1 MDVNDENAPPEVQV
15 KHHSSSSSNA
25 NRSSPL
31 KLLND
36 AKRLSSQQKQK
47 FSPEKVTPVSS
58 PYMFIRQLDSA
69 ERWIERTSVVT
80 KKDHVDN
87 LENAKIILQ
96 ELVGK
101 LPVESI
107 ENDWIHEAVSDNV
120 TKAEQRNNL
129 PVKPKTSSEIDEL
142 ACLLN
147 GLEISPDLS
156 LVSESLSATMLDH
169 FLVGSET
176 EELKSVVQTTID
188 KEKYTNLHAQ
198 VAESPD
204 LVKTSF
210 EKDKDGDELFK
221 LPRHITNSPVLKE
234 LTALE
239 EKFDP
244 LKPYNEIANS
254 PVVPKPAIKEDLVDT
269 LKLCVQKV
277 NSPILAKCGIEEN
290 IDNPFETQMQIVNSP
305 VLSKPTIEDDIVD
318 PFKPRMQVANSPIL
332 TQPIEVDKDDLFRPS
347 EQITNSPVV
356 SKQKN
361 EVDTIDPFKLSM
373 LMANSPILSRAIEE
387 VKDNFKP
394 YEQVVYSP
402 KPTIEED
409 TIDPFKPHMQ
419 MVNSP
424 VLGQPSEAGKR
435 DHLKPQEPV
444 TNSPVIPKPTIDD
457 TIDPFKPQ
465 MQMANS
471 PIEVG
476 KRDLLKSCATIAHS
490 PVVPKPT
497 TEEDTI
503 DPFKPHMQMV
513 NSPVLGQPFEAGKR
527 DHLKPQE
534 PVTNSPVIPKPTID
548 DTIDPFKPQM
558 QMANSPVLAQP
569 TEDKG
574 YLSKPQEPITNSSL
588 VPKPILEDDT
598 IDPFKP
604 CKQMANSPVLAQ
616 PTEDKGYL
624 LKPQEPITNSSLVP
638 KPILEDDTIDPFKPC
653 KQMANSPVLAQ
664 PTEDKGYLSKP
675 QEPITNSSLVP
686 NLFLEDDTIDPFK
699 PCKQMANSPVLAQPT
714 EDKGYLLKPQEPITN
729 SSLVPKPIL
738 EDDTIDPFK
747 PCKQM
752 ANSPVL
758 AQPTEDKGYLSK
770 PQEPITN
777 SSLVPNLFLEDDTI
791 DPFKPCKQ
799 MANSPVLAQA
809 TEDKGYLS
817 KPQEPITNSSLVP
830 KPILEDDTID
840 PFKPCKQMAN
850 SPVLAQPTEDKGYLS
865 KPQEPITNSSLVP
878 NLFLEDDTIDPF
890 KPCKQMANSP
900 VLAQATEDKGYLS
913 KPQEPITNSSLVPKP
928 ILEDDTIDP
937 FKPCKQMANSP
948 VLAQL
953 IEVGKRDFLK
963 PSHHLAN
970 APVVPKL
977 TLEEDTFDPL
987 KPTVKIANFPE
998 IDKPA
1003 LVEENDPFKPPH
1015 IQMTNS
1021 LISKLKTEDSR
1032 NEVVLNRSQPSFQSN
1047 SPIDTNSLT
1056 VQSKEKNDH
1065 DLLSSSV
1072 RMGSGDIVDNLPVIG
1087 QSDCVSTSELC
1098 LADQTCKSTSEC
1110 VVQTNM
1116 GCCDTTL
1123 RKHSSDDKIST
1134 IGQFCNTT
1142 DTQKLEC
1149 VATDSLSQCT
1159 LDGSFYS
1166 ALAKDHTVDAHTKG
1180 SLYDSVCLEGKQ
1192 LNGCINNQHLDDG
1205 EINSLNTIEHV
1216 KDSFRSP
1223 FSVHNEDPLIKKLQ
1237 ITDSPLTIKDT
1248 TPQNVSL
1255 TSEFT
1260 GSQNDTVCHSGTVE
1274 KINQVSPSVIESY
1287 VKSKNGTD
1295 KLDCGALVSSNDL
1308 CAELKD
1314 ISTDFLISST
1324 VSTKQDNSIVS
1335 CNTVVAS
1342 DKIVA
1347 LSPQKDELK
1356 ANKNTFIHPA
1366 VSEDFGEHEQFVP
1379 ATDALFDPKF
1389 FDMLEQASN
1398 SKEGISRRGSVL
1410 MKFDPLMKSDPVQD
1424 KIDIAQSNVQK
1435 PGRTSDIFS
1444 TSKNL
1449 GVSFM
1454 DESACLFGTPPR
1466 VARRRTLTR
1475 NIHNNRVQPIFEEA
1489 APNQID
1495 MILALD
1501 NELDDLDT
1509 VMHDNLLTTKTEGAK
1524 LVDIGEIPKY
1534 TESEMQQIRAQL
1546 ALHFQDL
1553 MLKKDKEFQEK
1564 LKQQEDLLNE
1574 EKNKAKVAYDALKKK
1589 NKVLQGKLRSFDEL
1603 MKEYTDIITQ
1613 ITTEKE
1619 KIVSEQEKQ
1628 AIELVELKKSNGQI
1642 LEDNKALEK
1651 SFADLYHRYE
1661 KLKETLDKAAENEK
1675 ILKKAAET
1683 AQEKYKSVKEINKK
1697 LKTMAEEKIA
1707 EAEDKFEKLSSSSK
1721 AEITRLEASLKKNSA
1736 QIQTLESILER
1747 KTEENKELT
1756 ELCDSLISKVSQ

>member
-58 PYMFIRQLDSA
+58 PYMFIRELDSA

-101 LPVESI
+101 LPVESF

-129 PVKPKTSSEIDEL
+129 LVKPKTSSEIDEL

-176 EELKSVVQTTID
+176 EELMSVVQTTID

-198 VAESPD
+198 VAESHD
-204 LVKTSF
+204 LAKTSF

-221 LPRHITNSPVLKE
+221 LPTHTTDSPVLE
-234 LTALE
+234 EWTALE

-269 LKLCVQKV
+269 LKLCVQK
-277 NSPILAKCGIEEN
+277 CGIEEN

-318 PFKPRMQVANSPIL
+318 PFKPRTQVANSPIL

-356 SKQKN
+356 SKPKN
-361 EVDTIDPFKLSM
+361 EVDTFDPFKLSM
-373 LMANSPILSRAIEE
+373 QMANSPILSRAIEE

-394 YEQVVYSP
+394 FEQIVYSP
-402 KPTIEED
+402 KPTI
-409 TIDPFKPHMQ
+409 
-419 MVNSP
+419 
-424 VLGQPSEAGKR
+424 
-435 DHLKPQEPV
+435 
-444 TNSPVIPKPTIDD
+444 
-457 TIDPFKPQ
+457 
-465 MQMANS
+465 
-471 PIEVG
+471 
-476 KRDLLKSCATIAHS
+476 
-490 PVVPKPT
+490 
-497 TEEDTI
+497 EEDTI

-534 PVTNSPVIPKPTID
+534 PVTNSPVIDDTIEPFKPHMQMVNSPVLGQPLEAGKRDHLKPQEPVTNSPVIPKPSIE

-604 CKQMANSPVLAQ
+604 CKQMANSP
-616 PTEDKGYL
+616 
-624 LKPQEPITNSSLVP
+624 
-638 KPILEDDTIDPFKPC
+638 
-653 KQMANSPVLAQ
+653 
-664 PTEDKGYLSKP
+664 
-675 QEPITNSSLVP
+675 
-686 NLFLEDDTIDPFK
+686 
-699 PCKQMANSPVLAQPT
+699 
-714 EDKGYLLKPQEPITN
+714 
-729 SSLVPKPIL
+729 
-738 EDDTIDPFK
+738 
-747 PCKQM
+747 
-752 ANSPVL
+752 
-758 AQPTEDKGYLSK
+758 
-770 PQEPITN
+770 
-777 SSLVPNLFLEDDTI
+777 
-791 DPFKPCKQ
+791 
-799 MANSPVLAQA
+799 
-809 TEDKGYLS
+809 
-817 KPQEPITNSSLVP
+817 
-830 KPILEDDTID
+830 
-840 PFKPCKQMAN
+840 
-850 SPVLAQPTEDKGYLS
+850 
-865 KPQEPITNSSLVP
+865 
-878 NLFLEDDTIDPF
+878 
-890 KPCKQMANSP
+890 
-900 VLAQATEDKGYLS
+900 
-913 KPQEPITNSSLVPKP
+913 
-928 ILEDDTIDP
+928 
-937 FKPCKQMANSP
+937 
-948 VLAQL
+948 
-953 IEVGKRDFLK
+953 EV
-963 PSHHLAN
+963 
-970 APVVPKL
+970 
-977 TLEEDTFDPL
+977 
-987 KPTVKIANFPE
+987 
-998 IDKPA
+998 DKPA
-1003 LVEENDPFKPPH
+1003 LVENDPFKPH

-1032 NEVVLNRSQPSFQSN
+1032 NELVLNPSQPSFQSN
-1047 SPIDTNSLT
+1047 SPINTNSLT

-1072 RMGSGDIVDNLPVIG
+1072 RMGSGDIVDNLPVKG
-1087 QSDCVSTSELC
+1087 QSDSVSTSELC

-1134 IGQFCNTT
+1134 GSQFCNTT

-1192 LNGCINNQHLDDG
+1192 LNGCFNNQHFDDG
-1205 EINSLNTIEHV
+1205 KINSLNTIEHV
-1216 KDSFRSP
+1216 KDSLRSP

-1248 TPQNVSL
+1248 TTQNVSL

-1260 GSQNDTVCHSGTVE
+1260 GSQNDSVCHSGTVE

-1295 KLDCGALVSSNDL
+1295 NSKLDCAALVSSYDL
-1308 CAELKD
+1308 CAKPKD

-1324 VSTKQDNSIVS
+1324 VSTKKDNVS

-1347 LSPQKDELK
+1347 LSPQKDEYK

-1435 PGRTSDIFS
+1435 PGHTSDIFS

-1574 EKNKAKVAYDALKKK
+1574 EKNKVKVAYDALKKK

-1628 AIELVELKKSNGQI
+1628 AIELVELQKSNVQI

-1683 AQEKYKSVKEINKK
+1683 AQEKYKSVKETNKK

-1747 KTEENKELT
+1747 KTQENKELT

>member
-58 PYMFIRQLDSA
+58 PYMFIRELDSA

-101 LPVESI
+101 LPVESF

-198 VAESPD
+198 VAESHD
-204 LVKTSF
+204 LAKTSF

-221 LPRHITNSPVLKE
+221 LPTHTTDSPVLE
-234 LTALE
+234 EWTALE

-269 LKLCVQKV
+269 LKLCVQK
-277 NSPILAKCGIEEN
+277 CGIEEN

-318 PFKPRMQVANSPIL
+318 PFKPRTQVANSPIL

-356 SKQKN
+356 SKPKN

-373 LMANSPILSRAIEE
+373 QMANSPILSRAIEE

-394 YEQVVYSP
+394 FEQIVYSP

-424 VLGQPSEAGKR
+424 VLGQPLEAGKR
-435 DHLKPQEPV
+435 DHLKPQEPVTNSPVIDDTIEPFKPHMQMANSPVLGQPLEAGKRDHLKPQEPVTNSPVIPKPSIDDTIDPFKPQMQMANSPIGAGKRDLLKSCEPIAHSPVVPKPTIEEDTIDPFKPHMQMVNSPVFGQPLEAGKRDHLKPQEPVTNSPVIPKPSIDDTIDPFKPQMQMANSPIGAGKRDLLKSCEPTIEEDTIDPFKPHMQMVNSPVFGQPLEAGKRDHLKPQEPVTNSPVIPKPSIDDTIDPFKPQMQMANSPIGAGKRDLLKSCEPIAHSPVVPKPTIEEDTIDPFKPHMQMVNSPVLGQPLEAGKRDLLKPQEPVTNSPVIPKPTIDDTIDPFKPQMQMANSPIEAGKRDLLKSCEPTIEDNTIDPFKPHMQMVNSPVLGQPLEAGKRDLLKPQEPV

-476 KRDLLKSCATIAHS
+476 KRDLLKSCEPIAYS

-503 DPFKPHMQMV
+503 DPFKPRMQMV
-513 NSPVLGQPFEAGKR
+513 NSPVLGQPFEAGKMGL
-527 DHLKPQE
+527 LKSCE
-534 PVTNSPVIPKPTID
+534 SIVNSPVGPKSTIED
-548 DTIDPFKPQM
+548 ATIDPFKPRI

-604 CKQMANSPVLAQ
+604 CKQMANSP
-616 PTEDKGYL
+616 
-624 LKPQEPITNSSLVP
+624 
-638 KPILEDDTIDPFKPC
+638 
-653 KQMANSPVLAQ
+653 
-664 PTEDKGYLSKP
+664 
-675 QEPITNSSLVP
+675 
-686 NLFLEDDTIDPFK
+686 
-699 PCKQMANSPVLAQPT
+699 
-714 EDKGYLLKPQEPITN
+714 
-729 SSLVPKPIL
+729 
-738 EDDTIDPFK
+738 
-747 PCKQM
+747 
-752 ANSPVL
+752 
-758 AQPTEDKGYLSK
+758 
-770 PQEPITN
+770 
-777 SSLVPNLFLEDDTI
+777 
-791 DPFKPCKQ
+791 
-799 MANSPVLAQA
+799 
-809 TEDKGYLS
+809 
-817 KPQEPITNSSLVP
+817 
-830 KPILEDDTID
+830 
-840 PFKPCKQMAN
+840 
-850 SPVLAQPTEDKGYLS
+850 
-865 KPQEPITNSSLVP
+865 
-878 NLFLEDDTIDPF
+878 
-890 KPCKQMANSP
+890 
-900 VLAQATEDKGYLS
+900 
-913 KPQEPITNSSLVPKP
+913 
-928 ILEDDTIDP
+928 
-937 FKPCKQMANSP
+937 
-948 VLAQL
+948 
-953 IEVGKRDFLK
+953 
-963 PSHHLAN
+963 
-970 APVVPKL
+970 
-977 TLEEDTFDPL
+977 
-987 KPTVKIANFPE
+987 E

-1003 LVEENDPFKPPH
+1003 LVENDPFKPH

-1032 NEVVLNRSQPSFQSN
+1032 NELVLNHSQPSFQSN
-1047 SPIDTNSLT
+1047 SPINTNSLT

-1072 RMGSGDIVDNLPVIG
+1072 RMGSGDIVDNLPVKG
-1087 QSDCVSTSELC
+1087 QSDSVSTSELC

-1134 IGQFCNTT
+1134 GSQFCNTT

-1166 ALAKDHTVDAHTKG
+1166 ALAKDHTADAHTKG

-1192 LNGCINNQHLDDG
+1192 LNGCFNNQHFDDG
-1205 EINSLNTIEHV
+1205 KINSLNTIEHV
-1216 KDSFRSP
+1216 KDSLQSP

-1248 TPQNVSL
+1248 TTQNVSL

-1260 GSQNDTVCHSGTVE
+1260 GSQNDSVCHSGTVE

-1295 KLDCGALVSSNDL
+1295 NSKLDCAALVSSYDL
-1308 CAELKD
+1308 CAKPKD

-1424 KIDIAQSNVQK
+1424 KIDIVQNNVQK
-1435 PGRTSDIFS
+1435 PGHTSDIFS

-1628 AIELVELKKSNGQI
+1628 AIELVELQKSNGQI

-1683 AQEKYKSVKEINKK
+1683 AQEKYKSVKETNKK

-1747 KTEENKELT
+1747 KTQENKELT

>member
-1 MDVNDENAPPEVQV
+1 MTAAAMDVNDENAPPEVQV

-36 AKRLSSQQKQK
+36 ARRLSSQQKQK

-58 PYMFIRQLDSA
+58 PYMFIRELDSA

-101 LPVESI
+101 LPVESF

-198 VAESPD
+198 VAESHD
-204 LVKTSF
+204 LAKTSF
-210 EKDKDGDELFK
+210 EKDKDGDKLFK
-221 LPRHITNSPVLKE
+221 LPTHITDSPVLE
-234 LTALE
+234 EWTALE

-254 PVVPKPAIKEDLVDT
+254 PIVPKSAIKEDLVDT
-269 LKLCVQKV
+269 LKLCVQK
-277 NSPILAKCGIEEN
+277 CGIEEN
-290 IDNPFETQMQIVNSP
+290 IDNPFETQIQIVHSP

-356 SKQKN
+356 SKPKN

-373 LMANSPILSRAIEE
+373 QMANSPILSRAIEE

-394 YEQVVYSP
+394 FEQIVYSP
-402 KPTIEED
+402 KPTIEEN

-424 VLGQPSEAGKR
+424 VLGQPFEAGKR
-435 DHLKPQEPV
+435 DHLKPQEPVTNSPVIPKPSIDDTIDPFKPQMQMANSPIEAGKRDLLKSCEPIAHSPVVPKPTIEEDTIDPFKPRMQMVNSPVLGQPFEAGKRDLLKPQEPVTNSPVIPKPTIDDIIDPFKLQMQMANSPIEAAKRDLLKTCKPTIEDNTIDPFKPHIQMVNSPVLGQPFEAGKRDLLKPQEPV

-476 KRDLLKSCATIAHS
+476 KRDLLKSSEPIAYS

-503 DPFKPHMQMV
+503 DPFKPRIQMV
-513 NSPVLGQPFEAGKR
+513 NSPVLEKPFEAGKIGL
-527 DHLKPQE
+527 LKSCE
-534 PVTNSPVIPKPTID
+534 SIVNSPVGPKSTIED
-548 DTIDPFKPQM
+548 ATIDPFKPRM

-604 CKQMANSPVLAQ
+604 CKQMANSP
-616 PTEDKGYL
+616 
-624 LKPQEPITNSSLVP
+624 
-638 KPILEDDTIDPFKPC
+638 
-653 KQMANSPVLAQ
+653 
-664 PTEDKGYLSKP
+664 
-675 QEPITNSSLVP
+675 
-686 NLFLEDDTIDPFK
+686 
-699 PCKQMANSPVLAQPT
+699 
-714 EDKGYLLKPQEPITN
+714 
-729 SSLVPKPIL
+729 
-738 EDDTIDPFK
+738 
-747 PCKQM
+747 
-752 ANSPVL
+752 
-758 AQPTEDKGYLSK
+758 
-770 PQEPITN
+770 
-777 SSLVPNLFLEDDTI
+777 
-791 DPFKPCKQ
+791 
-799 MANSPVLAQA
+799 
-809 TEDKGYLS
+809 
-817 KPQEPITNSSLVP
+817 
-830 KPILEDDTID
+830 
-840 PFKPCKQMAN
+840 
-850 SPVLAQPTEDKGYLS
+850 
-865 KPQEPITNSSLVP
+865 
-878 NLFLEDDTIDPF
+878 
-890 KPCKQMANSP
+890 
-900 VLAQATEDKGYLS
+900 
-913 KPQEPITNSSLVPKP
+913 
-928 ILEDDTIDP
+928 
-937 FKPCKQMANSP
+937 
-948 VLAQL
+948 
-953 IEVGKRDFLK
+953 
-963 PSHHLAN
+963 
-970 APVVPKL
+970 
-977 TLEEDTFDPL
+977 
-987 KPTVKIANFPE
+987 E

-1003 LVEENDPFKPPH
+1003 LVENDPFKPH

-1032 NEVVLNRSQPSFQSN
+1032 NELVLNPSQPSFQSN
-1047 SPIDTNSLT
+1047 SPINTNSLT

-1072 RMGSGDIVDNLPVIG
+1072 RMGSGDIVDNLPVKG
-1087 QSDCVSTSELC
+1087 QSDSVSTSELC
-1098 LADQTCKSTSEC
+1098 LADQACKSTSEC

-1134 IGQFCNTT
+1134 SSQFCNTT

-1166 ALAKDHTVDAHTKG
+1166 ALAKDHTVDVHTKG

-1192 LNGCINNQHLDDG
+1192 LNGCFNNQHFDDG
-1205 EINSLNTIEHV
+1205 KINSLNTIEHV
-1216 KDSFRSP
+1216 KDSLQSP

-1248 TPQNVSL
+1248 TTQKVSL

-1260 GSQNDTVCHSGTVE
+1260 GSQNDSVCHSGTVE
-1274 KINQVSPSVIESY
+1274 KINQVSPSVIKSY

-1295 KLDCGALVSSNDL
+1295 NSKLDCAALVSSYDV
-1308 CAELKD
+1308 CAKPKD

-1324 VSTKQDNSIVS
+1324 VSTKQDNSVVS

-1379 ATDALFDPKF
+1379 ATDGKAFH
-1389 FDMLEQASN
+1389 
-1398 SKEGISRRGSVL
+1398 EGISRRGSVL

-1435 PGRTSDIFS
+1435 PGHTSDIFS

-1553 MLKKDKEFQEK
+1553 MLKKDKEFQGK

-1628 AIELVELKKSNGQI
+1628 AIELVELQKSNGQI

-1683 AQEKYKSVKEINKK
+1683 AQEKYKSVKETNKK

-1747 KTEENKELT
+1747 KTQENKELT